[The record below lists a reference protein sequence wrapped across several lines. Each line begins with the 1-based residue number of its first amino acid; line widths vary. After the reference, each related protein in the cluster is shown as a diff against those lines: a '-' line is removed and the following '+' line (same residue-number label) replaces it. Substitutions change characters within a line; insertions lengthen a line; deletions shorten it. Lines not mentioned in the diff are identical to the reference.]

1 MPIVGKNNRIT
12 IEYKLP
18 NRIKNLINNNFL
30 QDMNDVI
37 DKSYTYKP
45 VAQDYEQ
52 IEGTYRWQ
60 EAFEYACDNH
70 TYKHMGIGLKRYCK
84 SLKWYDYDLFCD
96 EITQLMIKRLKIERD
111 EHYWDDNVNIFK
123 YKMKLV
129 RKCNDYRVYKK
140 MYSYED
146 GFKSYKG
153 DDIFKY

>member
-1 MPIVGKNNRIT
+1 MPIVSKKNGNAW

-18 NRIKNLINNNFL
+18 NRIKNLINDKFL
-30 QDMNDVI
+30 QDMKDAI

-52 IEGTYRWQ
+52 IEGTYTWQ
-60 EAFEYACDNH
+60 EAFHYACDNH

-96 EITQLMIKRLKIERD
+96 EITQLMIKKMNIEND
-111 EHYWDDNVNIFK
+111 EHYWNEDDD

-129 RKCNDYRVYKK
+129 RICDGYRVYEKF
-140 MYSYED
+140 YSYEI
-146 GFKSYKG
+146 GFDEFKG
-153 DDIFKY
+153 DDFFKY